1 MAEEHLEAVL
11 TQRDQVLVEALLRQ
25 AEQLPQV
32 QLGVGAEG
40 ASARLWA
47 NLPARAKLPTGAR
60 EAATC
65 KTFNPESTHRKVSA
79 KHVSQ
84 PLGQPTLD
92 GTFSLCVSLSLLSLP
107 SSLSLSLLSLSVFH
121 SLFLPLTLS
130 SLPFFFSHSLPSPLS
145 DSVSLLSPS
154 NSHFLPPPLSLPSL
168 PSLSRFVGQTWEC
181 LLAVCLIYFF
191 YLKAELIHV

>member
-92 GTFSLCVSLSLLSLP
+92 GTFSLCVSLSLLCVSP
-107 SSLSLSLLSLSVFH
+107 LSPFLSQS
-121 SLFLPLTLS
+121 LS
-130 SLPFFFSHSLPSPLS
+130 SLPFCLSFSLPSS
-145 DSVSLLSPS
+145 DSFLSP
-154 NSHFLPPPLSLPSL
+154 FLFLSFSPFPSL
-168 PSLSRFVGQTWEC
+168 
-181 LLAVCLIYFF
+181 
-191 YLKAELIHV
+191 